1 MATYITLMNFT
12 DQGVRTIKDSVAR
25 TEAAKRAAKEF
36 GVTFTS
42 VHWTQGAYDVI
53 CQLEAKDEASMMA
66 FGMSIASLG
75 NVRSQTLRAYSADEV
90 KAFIAKM
97 P

>member
-12 DQGVRTIKDSVAR
+12 DQGARTIKDTVAR
-25 TEAAKRAAKEF
+25 TEAAKRAGKEF
-36 GVTFTS
+36 GITLTS
-42 VHWTQGAYDVI
+42 IHWTQGPYDVI
-53 CQLEAKDEASMMA
+53 CEVEAKDEASMMA

-75 NVRSQTLRAYSADEV
+75 NVHSQTLRAYSADEV
-90 KAFIAKM
+90 KTFIAKM